1 MRRRLGC
8 LVLIA
13 IVAILLAAAWLM
25 YGQKVR
31 TFYVLKRCDWAWSR
45 VGDYQSEFE
54 LRTELGPF
62 TIPVQGTIW
71 FKKPDMYRVDLGPD
85 ELTACRVMAHGDRTW
100 VYMPLLGMALDVTFK
115 QGDPADVVRSQSPA
129 QWVDQLEESTDARV
143 TGTDVV
149 EGRECYVVEL
159 TPSPETKAASTPLA
173 PPEAGALLDPQM
185 LMGRWE
191 RTRVYVSKKTALPVQ
206 GVALTDKGNPIITWT
221 AKSLAVNQG
230 LSSQYFEFDPPKD
243 VTVIEREF
251 DPAHPESLLLPP
263 GELGKSPS
271 WDELLEALEGETDEQ
286 LKDLW
291 KPGKSTERSLDEFLK
306 GLKNRLREQ
315 AAHEEEKA
323 PSTAPGPG
331 Q

>member
-8 LVLIA
+8 LVVIA

-25 YGQKVR
+25 YGQRVR

-54 LRTELGPF
+54 LRTELGPLS
-62 TIPVQGTIW
+62 IPVQGTMW

-85 ELTACRVMAHGDRTW
+85 ELTACRVMAHGNRTW
-100 VYMPLLGMALDVTFK
+100 VYMPLLNIALDVTFK

-129 QWVDQLEESTDARV
+129 QWVDQLEASTDARV
-143 TGTDVV
+143 VGTEMI

-159 TPSPETKAASTPLA
+159 TPSADSKAAATPLA
-173 PPEAGALLDPQM
+173 PPEAGALLGPDM

-206 GVALTDKGNPIITWT
+206 GVALTDRGNPIVTWT

-230 LSSQYFEFDPPKD
+230 LSSRYFEFDPPKD

-263 GELGKSPS
+263 GELGKTLS
-271 WDELLEALEGETDEQ
+271 WDELLKALEGETDEQ
-286 LKDLW
+286 LEDLW

-306 GLKNRLREQ
+306 DLEDRLHEG
-315 AAHEEEKA
+315 AASEDA
-323 PSTAPGPG
+323 TAPTAARGPG
-331 Q
+331 R